1 LQNAGAPGYHFH
13 RFIAGLIS
21 TAKES
26 PMPIT
31 KNLMITSR
39 SAPVK
44 FGQASTRPV
53 RFELPRA
60 KNFIEKSL
68 SEDTR
73 RAYTRALLDFFS
85 FIGKLPAQVQVEDVI
100 AYRDDLVKKKRKART
115 INMKLSVIRAYFGYL
130 KAAGDIETNPASTK
144 LVSVPPPPDDMAGRA
159 LTPEEV
165 IRLINAPDRSKPEGA
180 RDHALLLVLAR
191 TSLRVSEVRN
201 LRVSSIV
208 WSHGRWTARVKVK
221 GGRERTI
228 PLPKDVK
235 QAVDHYL
242 KLDAA
247 RRLNLHSDGDDAYI
261 FQPIV
266 NYRTL
271 EFDKALSARHI
282 CQIVNRWADF
292 AGLNQNP
299 DKDAPDRAG
308 TRKKGKKSKP
318 RLKLSPHDL
327 RRTAVTRALS
337 LGFTYRQVQS
347 MTGHKDIRMVVK
359 YDHERGNLEENAIN
373 FLNYDDKK

>member
-1 LQNAGAPGYHFH
+1 MTKDLIVTSAATPAAPG
-13 RFIAGLIS
+13 
-21 TAKES
+21 
-26 PMPIT
+26 
-31 KNLMITSR
+31 
-39 SAPVK
+39 
-44 FGQASTRPV
+44 QALARV
-53 RFELPRA
+53 GRFELPRA

-85 FIGKLPAQVQVEDVI
+85 FVRKPPVQVTVEDVI
-100 AYRDDLVKKKRKART
+100 AYRDDLVKNKRRKART
-115 INMKLSVIRAYFGYL
+115 VNMKLSVVRAYFGYL
-130 KAAGDIETNPASTK
+130 KAAGDIEINPADTS

-159 LTPEEV
+159 LTSEEV
-165 IRLINAPDRSKPEGA
+165 VRLINAPDRSKAEGA
-180 RDHALLLVLAR
+180 RDHALLLTLAR

-201 LRVSSIV
+201 LRVSSIA

-235 QAVDHYL
+235 QAIDHYL
-242 KLDAA
+242 KLDTG
-247 RRLNLHSDGDDAYI
+247 RRQHLHSDGDDAFI

-299 DKDAPDRAG
+299 DKGDPDRPG
-308 TRKKGKKSKP
+308 SKKKPKP

-347 MTGHKDIRMVVK
+347 MTGHKDIRMVVR
-359 YDHERGNLEENAIN
+359 YDHERGNMEENAIN
-373 FLNYDDKK
+373 FLHYDDKKDES

>member
-1 LQNAGAPGYHFH
+1 MSA
-13 RFIAGLIS
+13 R
-21 TAKES
+21 
-26 PMPIT
+26 
-31 KNLMITSR
+31 NLMITY
-39 SAPVK
+39 SAATST
-44 FGQASTRPV
+44 QAHQAVARPV

-60 KNFIEKSL
+60 RNFIEKSL

-85 FIGKLPAQVQVEDVI
+85 FIRKPPAQVTVEDVI
-100 AYRDDLVKKKRKART
+100 AYRDDLVKNKRRKART
-115 INMKLSVIRAYFGYL
+115 VTLKLSVVRAYFGYL
-130 KAAGDIETNPASTK
+130 KAAGDIEINPADTK
-144 LVSVPPPPDDMAGRA
+144 LVGVPPPPEDMAGRV
-159 LTPEEV
+159 LTSEEV
-165 IRLINAPDRSKPEGA
+165 VRLINAPDRSKPEGA

-191 TSLRVSEVRN
+191 TSLRVSEARN

-235 QAVDHYL
+235 QAIDHYL

-247 RRLNLHSDGDDAYI
+247 RRQHLHSDGDDAFI

-266 NYRTL
+266 N
-271 EFDKALSARHI
+271 
-282 CQIVNRWADF
+282 CGADF

-299 DKDAPDRAG
+299 DKGDPDRLG
-308 TRKKGKKSKP
+308 SRKKPKP
-318 RLKLSPHDL
+318 RLKLLPHDL
-327 RRTAVTRALS
+327 RRTAATRALS

-373 FLNYDDKK
+373 FLHYGDLPDKKKGE

>member
-1 LQNAGAPGYHFH
+1 MTKDLIVTPAATPAAPG
-13 RFIAGLIS
+13 
-21 TAKES
+21 
-26 PMPIT
+26 
-31 KNLMITSR
+31 
-39 SAPVK
+39 
-44 FGQASTRPV
+44 QALARV
-53 RFELPRA
+53 GRFELPRA
-60 KNFIEKSL
+60 RNFIEKSL

-85 FIGKLPAQVQVEDVI
+85 FVRKSLAQVSTEDVI
-100 AYRDDLVKKKRKART
+100 AYRDDLVKKQRKKPRT
-115 INMKLSVIRAYFGYL
+115 VNLKLSVVRAYFGYL
-130 KAAGDIETNPASTK
+130 KAAGDIEINPADTK
-144 LVSVPPPPDDMAGRA
+144 LVSVPAPPEDMAGRA

-165 IRLINAPDRSKPEGA
+165 IRLINAPDRSKAEGA
-180 RDHALLLVLAR
+180 RDHALLLTLAR

-235 QAVDHYL
+235 QAIDHYL
-242 KLDAA
+242 KLDAG
-247 RRLNLHSDGDDAYI
+247 RRQHLHSDGDDAFI

-271 EFDKALSARHI
+271 EFDRALSARHI

-299 DKDAPDRAG
+299 DKDDPDRLG
-308 TRKKGKKSKP
+308 SRKKPKP

-373 FLNYDDKK
+373 FLHYDEKKDE

>member
-1 LQNAGAPGYHFH
+1 M
-13 RFIAGLIS
+13 S
-21 TAKES
+21 AKS
-26 PMPIT
+26 
-31 KNLMITSR
+31 LMIISSAAATSQ
-39 SAPVK
+39 P
-44 FGQASTRPV
+44 GQAVARPV

-60 KNFIEKSL
+60 RNFIEKSL

-85 FIGKLPAQVQVEDVI
+85 FIGKLPAQVEVEDVI
-100 AYRDDLVKKKRKART
+100 AYRDDLVKKKRRKART
-115 INMKLSVIRAYFGYL
+115 VNMKLSVVRAYFSYL
-130 KAAGDIETNPASTK
+130 KAAGDLETNPADTEF
-144 LVSVPPPPDDMAGRA
+144 VSVPPPPDDMAGRV
-159 LTPEEV
+159 LTSEEV
-165 IRLINAPDRSKPEGA
+165 VRLINAPDRSKPEGA

-235 QAVDHYL
+235 QAIDHYL
-242 KLDAA
+242 KLDAG
-247 RRLNLHSDGDDAYI
+247 RRQHLHSDGDDAFI

-299 DKDAPDRAG
+299 NKGDPDRLG
-308 TRKKGKKSKP
+308 SRKKPKP

-359 YDHERGNLEENAIN
+359 YDHERGNIEDNAIN
-373 FLNYDDKK
+373 FLNYEEKKEK

>member
-1 LQNAGAPGYHFH
+1 MSA
-13 RFIAGLIS
+13 
-21 TAKES
+21 
-26 PMPIT
+26 
-31 KNLMITSR
+31 KNLMITS
-39 SAPVK
+39 SAATSS
-44 FGQASTRPV
+44 QADQAVARPV

-60 KNFIEKSL
+60 RNFIEKSL

-85 FIGKLPAQVQVEDVI
+85 FVRKPPAQVSTEDVI
-100 AYRDDLVKKKRKART
+100 AYRDDRGKKQRKKPRT
-115 INMKLSVIRAYFGYL
+115 VNLKLSVVRAYFGYL
-130 KAAGDIETNPASTK
+130 KAAGDIEINPADTK
-144 LVSVPPPPDDMAGRA
+144 LVSVPAPPEDMAGRV

-165 IRLINAPDRSKPEGA
+165 VRLINAPDRSKAEGA

-191 TSLRVSEVRN
+191 TSLRVSEVGN
-201 LRVSSIV
+201 LRISSII

-235 QAVDHYL
+235 QAIDHYL
-242 KLDAA
+242 KLDAG
-247 RRLNLHSDGDDAYI
+247 RRQHLHSDGDDAFI

-271 EFDKALSARHI
+271 EFDRALSARHI

-299 DKDAPDRAG
+299 DKDDPSQVG
-308 TRKKGKKSKP
+308 SRKKSKSKP

-347 MTGHKDIRMVVK
+347 MTGHKDIRM
-359 YDHERGNLEENAIN
+359 
-373 FLNYDDKK
+373 

>member
-1 LQNAGAPGYHFH
+1 MAKDLIIKSAAPP
-13 RFIAGLIS
+13 AQ
-21 TAKES
+21 
-26 PMPIT
+26 P
-31 KNLMITSR
+31 
-39 SAPVK
+39 
-44 FGQASTRPV
+44 GQELARPA

-85 FIGKLPAQVQVEDVI
+85 FVGKLPAQVMVEDVI
-100 AYRDDLVKKKRKART
+100 AYRDDLVKKERRKART
-115 INMKLSVIRAYFGYL
+115 VNMKISVVRAYFSYL
-130 KAAGDIETNPASTK
+130 KAAGDLETNPADTE
-144 LVSVPPPPDDMAGRA
+144 LVSVPPPPDDMAGRV

-165 IRLINAPDRSKPEGA
+165 VRLINAPDRSRAEGA

-201 LRVSSIV
+201 LRASSIV

-235 QAVDHYL
+235 QAIDHYL
-242 KLDAA
+242 KLDAG
-247 RRLNLHSDGDDAYI
+247 RRQHLHSDGDDAFI

-271 EFDKALSARHI
+271 EFDRALSARHI

-299 DKDAPDRAG
+299 DKDDPSQVG
-308 TRKKGKKSKP
+308 SRKKSKSKP

-359 YDHERGNLEENAIN
+359 YDHERGNLEDNAIN
-373 FLNYDDKK
+373 FLHYDGKKNE

>member
-1 LQNAGAPGYHFH
+1 MSTNY
-13 RFIAGLIS
+13 LITVS
-21 TAKES
+21 EA
-26 PMPIT
+26 
-31 KNLMITSR
+31 
-39 SAPVK
+39 APVSDLSDRL
-44 FGQASTRPV
+44 APRV
-53 RFELPRA
+53 RRFELPRA
-60 KNFIEKSL
+60 RNFVEKSL

-73 RAYTRALLDFFS
+73 RAYTRALLDFFA
-85 FIGKLPAQVQVEDVI
+85 FVRKLPAQVEVEDVI
-100 AYRDDLVKKKRKART
+100 AYRDDLVKKKRRKART
-115 INMKLSVIRAYFGYL
+115 VNMKLSVVRAYFSYL
-130 KAAGDIETNPASTK
+130 KAAGDLETNPADTD
-144 LVSVPPPPDDMAGRA
+144 LVSVPPPPDDMAGRI
-159 LTPEEV
+159 LTSEEV
-165 IRLINAPDRSKPEGA
+165 VRLINAPDRSKPEGS

-201 LRVSSIV
+201 LRASSIV

-228 PLPKDVK
+228 PLPKDIK
-235 QAVDHYL
+235 QAIDHYL
-242 KLDAA
+242 KLDAG
-247 RRLNLHSDGDDAYI
+247 RRQHLHSDGDDAFI

-282 CQIVNRWADF
+282 LQIVNRWADF

-299 DKDAPDRAG
+299 DKDDPDRVG
-308 TRKKGKKSKP
+308 SRKKPKP

-373 FLNYDDKK
+373 FLHYDETGPQRKR